1 METEKL
7 QVGLVGLGVM
17 GENLALNVEEKG
29 FSVAVHNRSPEK
41 VDAFLGGAAAGKKV
55 QGFKDPAS
63 FAAALERPRRV
74 LLMVQAG
81 AAVDGTLAALEP
93 QLEAGDLVVD
103 GGNSLFSDTER
114 RAGALAARGLRFFG
128 MGVSGGEEGAR
139 HGPSLMPGGDREAY
153 ARLAPVLERIAAQV
167 ADGACVT
174 HCGKGGAGHY
184 VKMVHNGIEYGD
196 MQLIAEAYD
205 ALKTLGGLDN
215 DALAGT
221 FAAWNEGDDL
231 GSYLVEITARIFRVE
246 DPEAAGTGARL
257 VDAILDTASMKGT
270 GKWTVQDAAELGIP
284 IPTIASAVDARL
296 LSAQKATRT
305 VAARALGG
313 PVPGRA
319 AAAAAS
325 APAEAPTATLVDD
338 VRAALYCAKVC
349 SYAQGMSLLA
359 AASTARG
366 WGIPLAEVARIWK
379 GGCIIRARL
388 LGDIQ
393 AAFARDG
400 ALPSLLLDARFGE
413 ALAVRQDGWR
423 RLVAAAARAGLSM
436 PTTTAS
442 LGYYDSVRRARGPA
456 NLTQA
461 QRDYFGAH
469 TFQRND
475 RPGSFHFPG
484 WSL

>member
-1 METEKL
+1 
-7 QVGLVGLGVM
+7 
-17 GENLALNVEEKG
+17 
-29 FSVAVHNRSPEK
+29 
-41 VDAFLGGAAAGKKV
+41 
-55 QGFKDPAS
+55 
-63 FAAALERPRRV
+63 
-74 LLMVQAG
+74 
-81 AAVDGTLAALEP
+81 
-93 QLEAGDLVVD
+93 
-103 GGNSLFSDTER
+103 
-114 RAGALAARGLRFFG
+114 
-128 MGVSGGEEGAR
+128 
-139 HGPSLMPGGDREAY
+139 
-153 ARLAPVLERIAAQV
+153 
-167 ADGACVT
+167 
-174 HCGKGGAGHY
+174 
-184 VKMVHNGIEYGD
+184 

-215 DALAGT
+215 DALART

-270 GKWTVQDAAELGIP
+270 GKWTVQDAAELGVP

-305 VAARALGG
+305 AAARVLGG
-313 PVPGRA
+313 PVPDRAATAAAAGAGAAGVDA
-319 AAAAAS
+319 AAAAG
-325 APAEAPTATLVDD
+325 APPATLVDD

-359 AASTARG
+359 AASAARG

-400 ALPSLLLDARFGE
+400 ALPSLLLDARFRE
-413 ALAVRQDGWR
+413 ALAARQDGWR
-423 RLVAAAARAGLSM
+423 RLVGAAARAGLAM
-436 PTTTAS
+436 PTMTAS
-442 LGYYDSVRRARGPA
+442 LAYYDSVRRVRGPA

-469 TFQRND
+469 TFQRTD

-484 WSL
+484 WNA